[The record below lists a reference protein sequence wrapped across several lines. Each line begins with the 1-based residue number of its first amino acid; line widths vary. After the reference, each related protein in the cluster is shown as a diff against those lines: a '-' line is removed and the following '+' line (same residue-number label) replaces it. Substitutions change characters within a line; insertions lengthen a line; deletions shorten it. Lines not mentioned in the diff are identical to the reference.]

1 MKAKTAIPYDEMPLR
16 QVELLDAAAHAF
28 TEMGFAATTIDSVAD
43 LIGVTKGSVYYYYR
57 SKTDLF
63 FAVHRRAMQ
72 LNLDTVAPLAEDE
85 AASPPQRLWNMAH
98 AHTHLMMAHLP
109 YQRVTVQG
117 VELHLAGRTTANQRA
132 ELEELVP
139 QRGRGGHGDRRLPAR
154 SAGLA
159 GQAAIGRLEL
169 DHHVVSP
176 QGRRIR
182 SGSRS
187 HRARHRGFR
196 CRVHAIPAAR
206 FRGGS
211 HWSEWPCMTCN
222 PRNAAGARFPSGITH
237 SSPASS
243 CRP

>member
-72 LNLDTVAPLAEDE
+72 LNLDTVTPLAEDA

-117 VELHLAGRTTANQRA
+117 VELHLAGRTTRA
-132 ELEELVP
+132 SAPNWKNWCGSATATSRCSAVWSRRAWRPETSGEARRPCRSSRCWVP
-139 QRGRGGHGDRRLPAR
+139 
-154 SAGLA
+154 
-159 GQAAIGRLEL
+159 
-169 DHHVVSP
+169 
-176 QGRRIR
+176 
-182 SGSRS
+182 
-187 HRARHRGFR
+187 
-196 CRVHAIPAAR
+196 
-206 FRGGS
+206 
-211 HWSEWPCMTCN
+211 
-222 PRNAAGARFPSGITH
+222 
-237 SSPASS
+237 
-243 CRP
+243 

>member
-1 MKAKTAIPYDEMPLR
+1 MKAKTAIPYDEMPQR

-72 LNLDTVAPLAEDE
+72 LNLDTVTPLAED
-85 AASPPQRLWNMAH
+85 AGASPPQRLWNMAH

-132 ELEELVP
+132 ELEELVR
-139 QRGRGGHGDRRLPAR
+139 QRDRYESLFRSVVEAGMATGDFRRGPPALQVKPLLGALNWTTMWYRPRAGESEADREAIARDIADFAVASMQSLLPGSVAVPTGVNGHA
-154 SAGLA
+154 
-159 GQAAIGRLEL
+159 
-169 DHHVVSP
+169 
-176 QGRRIR
+176 
-182 SGSRS
+182 
-187 HRARHRGFR
+187 
-196 CRVHAIPAAR
+196 
-206 FRGGS
+206 
-211 HWSEWPCMTCN
+211 
-222 PRNAAGARFPSGITH
+222 
-237 SSPASS
+237 
-243 CRP
+243 